1 MEKYTVKERVQIIQA
16 YYEKSRSLALTIRE
30 LRNHFPRNHV
40 PAKSTVQ
47 SLVARFVETGSVGDL
62 KKSPRPRTAR
72 SSENVAAVAESV
84 REIPGTSI
92 RHRSQELNISRTSL
106 QRILRKDLH
115 LQAYKIQLCQE
126 FQPLDHLQR
135 RTFVNWA
142 LQKKTDDDDFNW

>member
-72 SSENVAAVAESV
+72 SNENVAAVAESV
-84 REIPGTSI
+84 RETPGTSI

-126 FQPLDHLQR
+126 LQPLDHLLQAKFPQR
-135 RTFVNWA
+135 VISRKGDVN
-142 LQKKTDDDDFNW
+142 

>member
-1 MEKYTVKERVQIIQA
+1 M
-16 YYEKSRSLALTIRE
+16 
-30 LRNHFPRNHV
+30 

-62 KKSPRPRTAR
+62 KKFPRPRTAR